1 MGDLVRA
8 GKIRYVGVSNETPW
22 GVTEFVNVAERH
34 GLPRIATIQN
44 PYNLVNRS
52 FEQGLDETCFR
63 TEVSLLAYSPLG
75 FGQLT
80 GKYLTG
86 DANHPVFNPDAVGRL
101 TRFSLTGARATC
113 EPRRWRPPRVP
124 GTRPRARDVGRHIGT
139 GMVLFALV
147 YRQHDHRRH
156 GPCAT

>member
-52 FEQGLDETCFR
+52 FEQG
-63 TEVSLLAYSPLG
+63 
-75 FGQLT
+75 
-80 GKYLTG
+80 
-86 DANHPVFNPDAVGRL
+86 
-101 TRFSLTGARATC
+101 
-113 EPRRWRPPRVP
+113 W
-124 GTRPRARDVGRHIGT
+124 TRPASAPRSACWRTARSGS
-139 GMVLFALV
+139 AS
-147 YRQHDHRRH
+147 
-156 GPCAT
+156 